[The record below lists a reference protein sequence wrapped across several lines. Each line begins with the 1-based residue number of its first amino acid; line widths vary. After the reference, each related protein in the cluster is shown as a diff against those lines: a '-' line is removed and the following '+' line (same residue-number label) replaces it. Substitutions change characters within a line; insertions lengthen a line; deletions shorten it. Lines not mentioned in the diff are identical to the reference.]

1 MKVTSSKTIYL
12 SEKELKKIIADWLL
26 KETSP
31 CDDGY
36 YQLFA
41 SNHSMLEFNQN
52 GDLVIVIDG
61 EIVEFNSEE
70 K

>member
-12 SEKELKKIIADWLL
+12 SEKELKNIIADWLI
-26 KETSP
+26 ETSL

-36 YQLFA
+36 YQLFV
-41 SNHSMLEFNQN
+41 SNNSMLEFNKN